1 MAELVLCTGLDP
13 DEPDSVTLVVIVAE
27 GVEGVEGDAADE
39 DAVAR
44 LGLFGYEGDGCLYFV
59 QTDGW
64 AERRLDGELLTVD
77 IVAYP
82 AVLKGLEAAADLFL
96 ERSAAD
102 PEALRL
108 LRVSAQVSPGTYAQA
123 ADITA
128 VLTAPAGM
136 PAEQVLAE
144 ARSGGYWPLILAPQP
159 E

>member
-13 DEPDSVTLVVIVAE
+13 DDPESVTLVVTAAE
-27 GVEGVEGDAADE
+27 GRTPGE

-44 LGLFGYEGDGCLYFV
+44 LGAYGYEGDGCLYFV
-59 QTDGW
+59 RTDGW

-82 AVLKGLEAAADLFL
+82 AVLKGLEAEADRFP

-108 LRVSAQVSPGTYAQA
+108 LRVSARVSPGTYARA

-128 VLTAPAGM
+128 VLTAPAGT
-136 PAEQVLAE
+136 PAEEVVAE
-144 ARSGGYWPLILAPQP
+144 ARSGGSRPLILAPRP

>member
-1 MAELVLCTGLDP
+1 MAELVLCTGLNP
-13 DEPDSVTLVVIVAE
+13 DDPDSVTPVVIVAE
-27 GVEGVEGDAADE
+27 GRAADE

-44 LGLFGYEGDGCLYFV
+44 LGLHGHEGDGCLYFV
-59 QTDGW
+59 RTDGW
-64 AERRLDGELLTVD
+64 AERRLEGGLLTVD

-82 AVLKGLEAAADLFL
+82 VVLKGLDAAADRFP

-108 LRVSAQVSPGTYAQA
+108 LRVSAQVGPGTYARA
-123 ADITA
+123 TDITA

-136 PAEQVLAE
+136 PAEQVVAK
-144 ARSGGYWPLILAPQP
+144 ARSGGILPLVLAPRP

>member
-27 GVEGVEGDAADE
+27 GADGAEGGAADE

-82 AVLKGLEAAADLFL
+82 AVLKGLEAAADLFP
-96 ERSAAD
+96 ERAAAD

-128 VLTAPAGM
+128 VLTAPAGT

-144 ARSGGYWPLILAPQP
+144 ARSGGHWPLILAPQP

>member
-1 MAELVLCTGLDP
+1 MAELVLCAGLDP
-13 DEPDSVTLVVIVAE
+13 DDPDSVTPVVIVAE
-27 GVEGVEGDAADE
+27 GRAEEE

-44 LGLFGYEGDGCLYFV
+44 LGLNGYEGDGCLYFV

-64 AERRLDGELLTVD
+64 AERRLEGGLLTVD

-82 AVLKGLEAAADLFL
+82 VVLKGLDAAADRFP

-108 LRVSAQVSPGTYAQA
+108 LRVSAQVSPGTYARA
-123 ADITA
+123 TDITA
-128 VLTAPAGM
+128 VLTAPAGI
-136 PAEQVLAE
+136 PAEQAVAE
-144 ARSGGYWPLILAPQP
+144 ARSGGSLPLILAPRP

>member
-1 MAELVLCTGLDP
+1 MAEAVLCTGLDP
-13 DEPDSVTLVVIVAE
+13 DDPDSVTLVVIVAGGE
-27 GVEGVEGDAADE
+27 AVDE

-44 LGLFGYEGDGCLYFV
+44 LGLYGYEGDGCLCLV

-82 AVLKGLEAAADLFL
+82 AVLKGLEVAADRFP

-102 PEALRL
+102 PEAVRL
-108 LRVSAQVSPGTYAQA
+108 LRVSARVDPGAYARA
-123 ADITA
+123 TDITA
-128 VLTAPAGM
+128 VLTAPAGT
-136 PAEQVLAE
+136 PAGQVVAQ
-144 ARSGGYWPLILAPQP
+144 ARSGEHQPLVLAPQP

>member
-13 DEPDSVTLVVIVAE
+13 DDPDSVTPVVIVAE
-27 GVEGVEGDAADE
+27 GSTPAE
-39 DAVAR
+39 DAVTR
-44 LGLFGYEGDGCLYFV
+44 LGAYGYEGDDCLYIV

-64 AERRLDGELLTVD
+64 AERRLEGELLTVD

-82 AVLKGLEAAADLFL
+82 AVLKGLETDADLFP

-108 LRVSAQVSPGTYAQA
+108 LRVSARVSPGTYARA
-123 ADITA
+123 TDITA
-128 VLTAPAGM
+128 VLTAPAGT
-136 PAEQVLAE
+136 PAEEVVDE
-144 ARSGGYWPLILAPQP
+144 ARSGESWPLILAPRP

>member
-13 DEPDSVTLVVIVAE
+13 DEPDSVMPVVIVSE
-27 GVEGVEGDAADE
+27 GGAADE
-39 DAVAR
+39 DAVAG
-44 LGLFGYEGDGCLYFV
+44 LGTYGYEGDGCLCFV

-82 AVLKGLEAAADLFL
+82 AVLKGIEAAADRFP

-108 LRVSAQVSPGTYAQA
+108 LRVSAQVSPGTYARA
-123 ADITA
+123 TDITA
-128 VLTAPAGM
+128 VLTAPAGT
-136 PAEQVLAE
+136 PAEQVVAQ
-144 ARSGGYWPLILAPQP
+144 ARSGEDRPLILAPQP